1 MADSSGM
8 SFFLDREGHKKILKV
23 ASNQELQTRNQELT
37 TRNQEL
43 KEKADWLELEVDAI
57 YQEKYKAERDVD
69 FLEQKN
75 EDLKVMLETVCK
87 QRDYLLKV
95 FGENVRG

>member
-1 MADSSGM
+1 M

-43 KEKADWLELEVDAI
+43 KEKADWQELEVDAI
-57 YQEKYKAERDVD
+57 YQEKAYAERGLD
-69 FLEQKN
+69 FAEQKN
-75 EDLKVMLETVCK
+75 EDLEVLFETVRK
-87 QRDYLLKV
+87 HRDHLLKM
-95 FGENVRG
+95 FSGKARS